1 MTLLES
7 LPTEIEEIEF
17 EQFLEKIKR
26 DFSANKFP
34 ELFIHYQRVDGK
46 ILILGIGKSGEC
58 GEQAYRAYEEHPEI
72 RKRKSETRLLRIPKT
87 GLLLR

>member
-1 MTLLES
+1 MALLES
-7 LPTEIEEIEF
+7 LPTEIEAIEF
-17 EQFLEKIKR
+17 DKFLEKIKS
-26 DFSANKFP
+26 DFPANEFP
-34 ELFIHYQRVDGK
+34 EIFIHYQQVDDK

-58 GEQAYRAYEEHPEI
+58 GQQAYRAYKEHPKL

>member
-26 DFSANKFP
+26 EFPANHLP
-34 ELFIHYQRVDGK
+34 ELFIHYQRVDDK

-58 GEQAYRAYEEHPEI
+58 SQQARRAYEENPEL
-72 RKRKSETRLLRIPKT
+72 RNRKSMTRILKAPKKRFLLR
-87 GLLLR
+87 

>member
-26 DFSANKFP
+26 DFPSDEYP
-34 ELFIHYQRVDGK
+34 EIFIHYQQVDDK

-58 GEQAYRAYEEHPEI
+58 GEQALRAYKENPKL
-72 RKRKSETRLLRIPKT
+72 RKRESMTRILRAPKNRFLLR
-87 GLLLR
+87 